1 MPPYDRK
8 KKLKKIVK
16 KGIDVT
22 DVVGEVHAVQQ
33 QHRKNKIWTAK
44 SGREE
49 YLKDKKVKRKSSVP
63 SGQLLWMY

>member
-1 MPPYDRK
+1 MPPEDRK

-44 SGREE
+44 SDREE
-49 YLKDKKVKRKSSVP
+49 YLKEKKVKKMKKAI
-63 SGQLLWMY
+63 LE